1 MLHKETVERTTFELL
16 IKLMQDKRFKNFNL
30 AGETALAL
38 YLGHRKSIDLD
49 FFTPDNFDSNK
60 LEEYLIDKYNFKSS
74 YLEKNTLKGTI
85 NDVKIDCI
93 THNYPYI
100 EPPFKSE
107 EGIRL
112 YSIKDITAMKLSA
125 IADNGTRIKDFVD
138 IAYLSS
144 KLSLADMIRT
154 YEKKFPNANALRPLK
169 GLTYF
174 QDLNFKETVQ
184 LINGSFIWETV
195 ERRLNDITTHTQTV
209 FPELS
214 MSKERG
220 KKRNLCTRENRKGR
234 PYDYSRTAGKD
245 R

>member
-16 IKLMQDKRFKNFNL
+16 IKLMQDERFKNFNL

-49 FFTPDNFDSNK
+49 LFTPDNFDSNK

-125 IADNGTRIKDFVD
+125 IADNGTRIKD
-138 IAYLSS
+138 
-144 KLSLADMIRT
+144 
-154 YEKKFPNANALRPLK
+154 K

-195 ERRLNDITTHTQTV
+195 ERRLHDITTHTQTV

-214 MSKERG
+214 MSKEREKNEIYALVKIG
-220 KKRNLCTRENRKGR
+220 SEDLMITPELQARIDEVERECKEGHRN
-234 PYDYSRTAGKD
+234 
-245 R
+245 

>member
-49 FFTPDNFDSNK
+49 LFTPDNFDSNK

-125 IADNGTRIKDFVD
+125 IADNGTRIKD
-138 IAYLSS
+138 
-144 KLSLADMIRT
+144 
-154 YEKKFPNANALRPLK
+154 K

-195 ERRLNDITTHTQTV
+195 ERRLHDITTHTQTV

-214 MSKERG
+214 MSKEREKNEIYALVKIG
-220 KKRNLCTRENRKGR
+220 SEDLMITPELQARIDEVERECKEGHRNR
-234 PYDYSRTAGKD
+234 PED
-245 R
+245 

>member
-49 FFTPDNFDSNK
+49 LFTPDNFDSNK

-125 IADNGTRIKDFVD
+125 IADNGTRIKD
-138 IAYLSS
+138 
-144 KLSLADMIRT
+144 
-154 YEKKFPNANALRPLK
+154 K

-184 LINGSFIWETV
+184 LISGSFIWETV
-195 ERRLNDITTHTQTV
+195 ERRLHDITTHTQTV

-214 MSKERG
+214 MSKER
-220 KKRNLCTRENRKGR
+220 KKTK
-234 PYDYSRTAGKD
+234 SMHS
-245 R
+245 

>member
-1 MLHKETVERTTFELL
+1 
-16 IKLMQDKRFKNFNL
+16 
-30 AGETALAL
+30 
-38 YLGHRKSIDLD
+38 
-49 FFTPDNFDSNK
+49 
-60 LEEYLIDKYNFKSS
+60 
-74 YLEKNTLKGTI
+74 
-85 NDVKIDCI
+85 
-93 THNYPYI
+93 
-100 EPPFKSE
+100 
-107 EGIRL
+107 
-112 YSIKDITAMKLSA
+112 MKLSA

>member
-38 YLGHRKSIDLD
+38 YLGHRKSIDLNL
-49 FFTPDNFDSNK
+49 FTPDNFDSNK

-125 IADNGTRIKDFVD
+125 IADNGTRIKD
-138 IAYLSS
+138 
-144 KLSLADMIRT
+144 
-154 YEKKFPNANALRPLK
+154 K

-174 QDLNFKETVQ
+174 QDLNFEETVQ
-184 LINGSFIWETV
+184 LINGSLIWETV
-195 ERRLNDITTHTQTV
+195 ERRLHDITTHTQTV

>member
-16 IKLMQDKRFKNFNL
+16 ITLMQDERFKNFNL
-30 AGETALAL
+30 AGEMALAL

-49 FFTPDNFDSNK
+49 LFTPDNFDSNK

-112 YSIKDITAMKLSA
+112 YRIKDITAMKLSA
-125 IADNGTRIKDFVD
+125 IADNGTRIKD
-138 IAYLSS
+138 
-144 KLSLADMIRT
+144 
-154 YEKKFPNANALRPLK
+154 K

-195 ERRLNDITTHTQTV
+195 ERRLHDITTHTQTV

-214 MSKERG
+214 MSKEREKNEIYALVKIG
-220 KKRNLCTRENRKGR
+220 SEDLMITPELQARIDEVERECKEGHRN
-234 PYDYSRTAGKD
+234 
-245 R
+245 

>member
-49 FFTPDNFDSNK
+49 LFTPDNFDSNK

-125 IADNGTRIKDFVD
+125 IADNGTRIKD
-138 IAYLSS
+138 
-144 KLSLADMIRT
+144 
-154 YEKKFPNANALRPLK
+154 K

>member
-49 FFTPDNFDSNK
+49 LFTPDNFDSNK

-112 YSIKDITAMKLSA
+112 YGIKDITAMKLSA
-125 IADNGTRIKDFVD
+125 IADNGTRIKD
-138 IAYLSS
+138 
-144 KLSLADMIRT
+144 
-154 YEKKFPNANALRPLK
+154 K

-195 ERRLNDITTHTQTV
+195 ERRLHDITTHTQTV

>member
-49 FFTPDNFDSNK
+49 LFTPDNFDSNK

-112 YSIKDITAMKLSA
+112 
-125 IADNGTRIKDFVD
+125 
-138 IAYLSS
+138 YLSS

>member
-16 IKLMQDKRFKNFNL
+16 ITLMQDERFKNFNL
-30 AGETALAL
+30 AGEMALAL

-49 FFTPDNFDSNK
+49 LFTPDNFDSNK

-125 IADNGTRIKDFVD
+125 IADNGTRIKD
-138 IAYLSS
+138 
-144 KLSLADMIRT
+144 
-154 YEKKFPNANALRPLK
+154 K

-184 LINGSFIWETV
+184 LISGSFIWETV
-195 ERRLNDITTHTQTV
+195 ERRLHDITTHTQTV

-214 MSKERG
+214 MSKEREKNEIYALVKIG
-220 KKRNLCTRENRKGR
+220 REDLMITPELQARIDEVERECKEGHRNR
-234 PYDYSRTAGKD
+234 PED
-245 R
+245 

>member
-16 IKLMQDKRFKNFNL
+16 IKLMQDERFKNFNL

-49 FFTPDNFDSNK
+49 LFTPDNFDFNK

-112 YSIKDITAMKLSA
+112 
-125 IADNGTRIKDFVD
+125 
-138 IAYLSS
+138 YLSS

>member
-16 IKLMQDKRFKNFNL
+16 IKLMQDERFKNFNL

-49 FFTPDNFDSNK
+49 LFTPDNFDSNK

-125 IADNGTRIKDFVD
+125 IADNGTRIKD
-138 IAYLSS
+138 
-144 KLSLADMIRT
+144 
-154 YEKKFPNANALRPLK
+154 K

-195 ERRLNDITTHTQTV
+195 ERRLHDITTHTQTV

>member
-16 IKLMQDKRFKNFNL
+16 IKLMQDERFKNFNL

-49 FFTPDNFDSNK
+49 LFTPDNFDSNK

-85 NDVKIDCI
+85 NGVKIDCI

-100 EPPFKSE
+100 EPPFKLE

-125 IADNGTRIKDFVD
+125 IADNGTRIKD
-138 IAYLSS
+138 
-144 KLSLADMIRT
+144 
-154 YEKKFPNANALRPLK
+154 K

-195 ERRLNDITTHTQTV
+195 ERRLHDITTHTQTV

-214 MSKERG
+214 MSKERE
-220 KKRNLCTRENRKGR
+220 KTK
-234 PYDYSRTAGKD
+234 SMHS
-245 R
+245 

>member
-49 FFTPDNFDSNK
+49 LFTPDNFDSNK
-60 LEEYLIDKYNFKSS
+60 LEEYLIYKYNFKSS

-107 EGIRL
+107 DGIRL

-125 IADNGTRIKDFVD
+125 IADNGTRIKD
-138 IAYLSS
+138 
-144 KLSLADMIRT
+144 
-154 YEKKFPNANALRPLK
+154 K

-184 LINGSFIWETV
+184 LISGSFIWETV
-195 ERRLNDITTHTQTV
+195 ERRLHDITTHTQTV

-214 MSKERG
+214 MSKER
-220 KKRNLCTRENRKGR
+220 KKTK
-234 PYDYSRTAGKD
+234 SMHS
-245 R
+245 